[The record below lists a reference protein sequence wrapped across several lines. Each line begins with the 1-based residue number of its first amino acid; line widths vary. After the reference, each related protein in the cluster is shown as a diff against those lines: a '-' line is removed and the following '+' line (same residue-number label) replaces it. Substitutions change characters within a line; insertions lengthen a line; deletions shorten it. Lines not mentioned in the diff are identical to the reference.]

1 MYILS
6 CEQIISGSFLTDKK
20 TNCLVEAEMYG
31 LPADTD
37 RHNYTKKAPA
47 PHPFWNEEPHTS
59 CHVACHNTFVGMH
72 VTCHVTCVGMSC
84 DMYWYVM

>member
-47 PHPFWNEEPHTS
+47 PHPFWNEEPHTFKK
-59 CHVACHNTFVGMH
+59 V
-72 VTCHVTCVGMSC
+72 CVCVCGVFC
-84 DMYWYVM
+84 VCTVCVRVCV